1 MKEFIEKLIG
11 RLEEEKNTAYKTYET
26 FEMKVDLGR
35 AFGIEKSIEIVNQL
49 ADEYEEC
56 FNLCSENCE
65 VYDKEKH
72 YCPKWCKVIRETV
85 EELKEE
91 YFKNAMID
99 GQYCFQTC
107 GATEHCKECNRL
119 GNGSIDYYEN
129 YDVLAEEHNN
139 DFCEWKFETTGIVW
153 HCNGCETYNL
163 PYAMN
168 LRIIADDFECKCPHC
183 GKKIK
188 VVE

>member
-11 RLEEEKNTAYKTYET
+11 RLEEKVVNRTFDESIKTKNLAYKE
-26 FEMKVDLGR
+26 
-35 AFGIEKSIEIVNQL
+35 AIEIVNQL
-49 ADEYEEC
+49 A
-56 FNLCSENCE
+56 
-65 VYDKEKH
+65 
-72 YCPKWCKVIRETV
+72 
-85 EELKEE
+85 EE
-91 YFKNAMID
+91 Y
-99 GQYCFQTC
+99 
-107 GATEHCKECNRL
+107 
-119 GNGSIDYYEN
+119 
-129 YDVLAEEHNN
+129 NN

>member
-11 RLEEEKNTAYKTYET
+11 RLEKFQEISKVKGIYGEYRAYSN
-26 FEMKVDLGR
+26 
-35 AFGIEKSIEIVNQL
+35 AIQIVNQL
-49 ADEYEEC
+49 A
-56 FNLCSENCE
+56 
-65 VYDKEKH
+65 
-72 YCPKWCKVIRETV
+72 
-85 EELKEE
+85 EE
-91 YFKNAMID
+91 Y
-99 GQYCFQTC
+99 
-107 GATEHCKECNRL
+107 
-119 GNGSIDYYEN
+119 
-129 YDVLAEEHNN
+129 NN

>member
-1 MKEFIEKLIG
+1 MQEIFEKIVERLRNQRYLNSYEPVNIG
-11 RLEEEKNTAYKTYET
+11 WNKALVKA
-26 FEMKVDLGR
+26 
-35 AFGIEKSIEIVNQL
+35 IEIVNQL
-49 ADEYEEC
+49 AE
-56 FNLCSENCE
+56 
-65 VYDKEKH
+65 
-72 YCPKWCKVIRETV
+72 
-85 EELKEE
+85 
-91 YFKNAMID
+91 
-99 GQYCFQTC
+99 
-107 GATEHCKECNRL
+107 
-119 GNGSIDYYEN
+119 DY
-129 YDVLAEEHNN
+129 NN

>member
-1 MKEFIEKLIG
+1 MKEFIDKLIG
-11 RLEEEKNTAYKTYET
+11 RLEEKANQTWLVLAERNGYE
-26 FEMKVDLGR
+26 R
-35 AFGIEKSIEIVNQL
+35 AIEIVKQ
-49 ADEYEEC
+49 
-56 FNLCSENCE
+56 
-65 VYDKEKH
+65 
-72 YCPKWCKVIRETV
+72 
-85 EELKEE
+85 
-91 YFKNAMID
+91 
-99 GQYCFQTC
+99 
-107 GATEHCKECNRL
+107 
-119 GNGSIDYYEN
+119 
-129 YDVLAEEHNN
+129 LAEEYNN